1 VEVIGMEEER
11 RREEVERKWERKEM
25 EIRERL
31 RKVMEE
37 EERWWREWR
46 RRGVVVKVSG
56 VDVEMVVGSGEMV
69 MEMVGCGEIV
79 VEVVMERKR
88 GGEE

>member
-1 VEVIGMEEER
+1 MEEER